1 MRKIAGHPPM
11 AVRFAKKAVNL
22 AMESSTYAGMLFE
35 QVQSIYSL
43 GSEDKD
49 EAANAFLEKRPA
61 QFKGR

>member
-1 MRKIAGHPPM
+1 
-11 AVRFAKKAVNL
+11 
-22 AMESSTYAGMLFE
+22 MLFE

-49 EAANAFLEKRPA
+49 EAASAFLEKRPA